1 MTVDARAA
9 ARRPLH
15 LAVGGALVVATAL
28 IPSAESVAADQT
40 SEVTIPYTCQFPS
53 GAEKAD
59 VTIKAVLPVSAGTGE
74 VIRPADVSVEVSLER
89 SALVRFTALEAT
101 TLSAVAELTVRNSV
115 GEHAADASWQQL
127 EAPAVDLPAEG
138 EGEGE
143 EQGDGEGDGQGA
155 GGVVLTATGD
165 VPTVAFGSP
174 GRATIT
180 PAGLGLT
187 LASFTQDGT
196 PTSPPELAVT
206 CEPADDEERPLAR
219 ITVRDSTGPAA
230 PSPSD
235 PAPGEGASEPPA
247 KPDRPAP
254 GLDPDAHRK
263 IDDLTEA
270 RLEALDDED
279 PGSCPIEIPPEW
291 VMTTAET
298 YAAGYANAVKLDGA
312 AALGPAFMKVVLN
325 KRYINDSCASTV
337 DVTSEVEFEYEGKRQ
352 LPPTKATFLSY
363 GFMPTTATMV
373 LEQVGPPAV
382 VQTHTV
388 TNTPTY
394 PEESTVTAQLSMR
407 LYDVKVNGVPLDV
420 GPDCRTERPFE
431 QVLKGYGQSYPPAGY
446 LVAYGGNLTGYA
458 HIPPFQGCGVGEDLD
473 PLFTSAISSVGKKA
487 DNYTKMTQ
495 APLCVATNP
504 EGPDCPPKVPK
515 PER

>member
-1 MTVDARAA
+1 MTLDARAA
-9 ARRPLH
+9 ARRPVH
-15 LAVGGALVVATAL
+15 LALGGALVVATAL
-28 IPSAESVAADQT
+28 IPGAESVAADQT
-40 SEVTIPYTCQFPS
+40 SEVAVPYTCPFPS
-53 GAEKAD
+53 GTEQ
-59 VTIKAVLPVSAGTGE
+59 VEVGVKAVLPVTARAAET
-74 VIRPADVSVEVSLER
+74 IRPQDVSVQVPLPP
-89 SALVRFTALEAT
+89 SALTRFTALEAA
-101 TLSAVAELTVRNSV
+101 TLSATAELTVRNTN
-115 GEHAADASWQQL
+115 GDRTADASWQQL
-127 EAPAVDLPAEG
+127 EAPEVALPPPG
-138 EGEGE
+138 EGEK
-143 EQGDGEGDGQGA
+143 DPD
-155 GGVVLTATGD
+155 GVVLTATGE
-165 VPTVAFGSP
+165 VPTVAFGTP
-174 GRATIT
+174 GPATLA
-180 PAGLGLT
+180 PAGLTLT
-187 LASFTQDGT
+187 LSSFTEGGA
-196 PTSPPELAVT
+196 PTAPPHLTVVCA
-206 CEPADDEERPLAR
+206 PADDQERSLAR
-219 ITVRDSTGPAA
+219 ITVRDGAGPTTPA
-230 PSPSD
+230 PDPTTPGED
-235 PAPGEGASEPPA
+235 PAEPTAPPA
-247 KPDRPAP
+247 RPVP
-254 GLDPDAHRK
+254 GLVPDAHRK
-263 IDDLTEA
+263 IEDLTEA
-270 RLEALDDED
+270 RLEALDDEN

-291 VMTTAET
+291 IMTTAET

-407 LYDVKVNGVPLDV
+407 LYDVEVNGVPLDV

-431 QVLKGYGQSYPPAGY
+431 QVLRGYGQSYPPAGY
-446 LVAYGGNLTGYA
+446 LVATGGNLTGYA
-458 HIPPFQGCGVGEDLD
+458 HIPPFKGCGVGENLD

-504 EGPDCPPKVPK
+504 DGPDCPPKVPE
-515 PER
+515 PQR